1 MARKGVAFRMFSMA
15 LLLGI
20 IASIP
25 RSVDSIGVCYGMSGS
40 DLPPA
45 STVIGMYKSNGIKA
59 VRLYCPDKAAL
70 EALGGTGI
78 RVLVGAPNDVL
89 SNLTDKKAAESWVHD
104 NIQAYPSVSFGY
116 VAVGNEVA
124 GKAADNIVPAM
135 KNVHSALDKAGL
147 GHIKVT
153 TSVSQAIVVFNE
165 PSGANFS
172 KEAKKFMGPVL
183 KFLKRTGAPLM
194 ANIYPYLTYAY
205 NTAGMNVSYALFTS
219 PETVVKDGK
228 YNYQNLFDA
237 SVDAFYEAMRKLDV
251 SGVPVVVSETG
262 WPSAEGKDATPE
274 NAKIYNQNLINH
286 IRSGT
291 PRHPS
296 PIKTYLFSMFN
307 ENQKDKGVEQNWGLF
322 YPNMKPVYKITLLG
336 TTAPSPAAAPALAP
350 APAPDSLEEC

>member
-1 MARKGVAFRMFSMA
+1 MARKGVASKMFSMA

-25 RSVDSIGVCYGMSGS
+25 RSVHSIGVCYGMSG
-40 DLPPA
+40 DNLPPA
-45 STVIGMYKSNGIKA
+45 STVIGMYQSNGIKA
-59 VRLYCPDKAAL
+59 VRLYAPDKAAL
-70 EALGGTGI
+70 DALGGTGI

-89 SNLTDKKAAESWVHD
+89 SNLTDKKAATSWVCD

-116 VAVGNEVA
+116 IAVGNEVA
-124 GKAADNIVPAM
+124 GKAADLIVPAM
-135 KNVHSALDKAGL
+135 KNVYSALDKAGL

-165 PSGANFS
+165 PSGANFT
-172 KEAKKFMGPVL
+172 KEAKEFMGPVL

-205 NTAGMNVSYALFTS
+205 NKGGMNISYALFTA
-219 PETVVKDGK
+219 PGTVVKDGE
-228 YNYQNLFDA
+228 YNYRNLFDA
-237 SVDAFYEAMRKLDV
+237 TVDAFYEAMDKLGV
-251 SGVPVVVSETG
+251 SNVPVVVSETG
-262 WPSAEGKDATPE
+262 WPSGGGKKATPA

-291 PRHPS
+291 PRHPE

-307 ENQKDKGVEQNWGLF
+307 ENQKPKGVEQNWGLF
-322 YPNMKPVYKITLLG
+322 FPNMKPVYKITLLG
-336 TTAPSPAAAPALAP
+336 TPAPSP
-350 APAPDSLEEC
+350 APAPDCLEE

>member
-1 MARKGVAFRMFSMA
+1 MARKGMLAMA

-20 IASIP
+20 IASTP

-40 DLPPA
+40 NLPPA
-45 STVIGMYKSNGIKA
+45 STVIGMYESNGFKA
-59 VRLYCPDKAAL
+59 VRLYAPDKAAL

-89 SNLTDKKAAESWVHD
+89 SNLTDKKAATSWVCD
-104 NIQAYPSVSFGY
+104 NIQAYHSVSFGY

-124 GKAADNIVPAM
+124 GKATDLLVPAM

-153 TSVSQAIVVFNE
+153 TSVSQAIVMFNE
-165 PSGANFS
+165 PSGANFT

-205 NTAGMNVSYALFTS
+205 CKNGMNVSYALFTA
-219 PETVVKDGK
+219 PGTVVKDGK
-228 YNYQNLFDA
+228 YDYQNLFDA
-237 SVDAFYEAMRKLDV
+237 TIDAFYEAMGKLDASSV
-251 SGVPVVVSETG
+251 SVVVSETG
-262 WPSAEGKDATPE
+262 WPSGGSKDATPA
-274 NAKIYNQNLINH
+274 NAKIYNQNLISH

-291 PRHPS
+291 PRHPD

-307 ENQKDKGVEQNWGLF
+307 ENQKPKGVERNWGLF
-322 YPNMKPVYKITLLG
+322 YPNMKPVYNITLLG
-336 TTAPSPAAAPALAP
+336 GLAP
-350 APAPDSLEEC
+350 APAPDSVEE